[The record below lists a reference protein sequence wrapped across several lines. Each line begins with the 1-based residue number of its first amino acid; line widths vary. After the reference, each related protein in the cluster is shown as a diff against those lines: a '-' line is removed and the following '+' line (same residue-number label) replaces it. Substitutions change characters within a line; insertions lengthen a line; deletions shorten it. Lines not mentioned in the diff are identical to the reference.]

1 LVCFKM
7 ILMYN
12 TLLIFH
18 SLFRWLVLLSLIYAI
33 GCAGWRFVKK
43 LPFTKMDNVTRHWT
57 ATLAHLQLM
66 LGILLYTQSPV
77 VKYYFKYGDDV
88 TGAFFFGIIHIVL
101 MLVAIILITIGSAM
115 AKRKTGDEQKFK
127 TILLW
132 YSLGLLLILIAIPWP
147 FSPLAQRPY
156 MRFF

>member
-1 LVCFKM
+1 
-7 ILMYN
+7 
-12 TLLIFH
+12 
-18 SLFRWLVLLSLIYAI
+18 
-33 GCAGWRFVKK
+33 
-43 LPFTKMDNVTRHWT
+43 
-57 ATLAHLQLM
+57 
-66 LGILLYTQSPV
+66 